1 MMRDDSDKLDTEQG
15 RPALDAQAAAR
26 RRLLL
31 KSLGKGS
38 AVVAAATPLAS
49 FAAPTMTTSGTMCSV
64 SGFKSAL
71 ASRTP
76 ASPLPCGG
84 FAPRRFYTLSTGGTP
99 VAANWPALAFPAP
112 SGATGPESLTFRDLF
127 GGTAPTTRV
136 LDILASNSPPD
147 LALFVAAF
155 FSAALAG
162 QGAALPTGRVALP
175 YTTADVVA
183 QYANGAYAPE
193 VIEFYTL
200 VLAAT

>member
-84 FAPRRFYTLSTGGTP
+84 FAPSHFVGMDQGQLAPR
-99 VAANWPALAFPAP
+99 NWPLLVYPGAP
-112 SGATGPESLTFRDLF
+112 GATGPADLQFRQVF
-127 GGTAPTTRV
+127 GGTESRRMLEI
-136 LDILASNSPPD
+136 LDSGPSD
-147 LALFVAAF
+147 LKLFAAAYLN
-155 FSAALAG
+155 AAWAG
-162 QGAALPTGRVALP
+162 QAAGVPPGRVALP
-175 YTTADVVA
+175 FSSAEVIA
-183 QYANGAYAPE
+183 QYNGGAYAAA
-193 VIEFYTL
+193 VVEFYAL
-200 VLAAT
+200 VLVTP